1 VLNEHRFTSLSR
13 IHSSK
18 DEPRR
23 QTLDFP
29 YYALE
34 RLEVAEGVSTVP
46 EIVIN
51 NGNDD
56 ELLERNGELSRL
68 SRNLK
73 HSPSRHLRGHSF

>member
-1 VLNEHRFTSLSR
+1 VLNEHRLTSLSR

-46 EIVIN
+46 GIVIN
-51 NGNDD
+51 SGNDE
-56 ELLERNGELSRL
+56 ELLERGGGL

-73 HSPSRHLRGHSF
+73 HSPSRHLRGHSY